1 MFKDVKEMLKK
12 RNHIVAHLN
21 QHYTIYIFTIIL
33 FLTGIIFGAIIV
45 NSMSFIQKQDLF
57 FYLERFFQNFLVE
70 DGVTRK
76 ALFQNAMLYHI
87 QFLALLFFLGLAVI
101 GLPIIW
107 VLLFVKGV
115 AIGFTVGYFVNQLGW
130 KGLLFS
136 FSAIAPQ
143 NLIVIPVYIMA
154 SVFAMIFSFTLIQ
167 SIFSKRYKL
176 PVLQVF
182 YRYIALFVLLIIG
195 ASVAAVLETVV
206 SFESMK
212 LISEQI
218 LK

>member
-1 MFKDVKEMLKK
+1 MLKK

>member
-1 MFKDVKEMLKK
+1 M
-12 RNHIVAHLN
+12 
-21 QHYTIYIFTIIL
+21 
-33 FLTGIIFGAIIV
+33 
-45 NSMSFIQKQDLF
+45 
-57 FYLERFFQNFLVE
+57 E